1 MKSIFAITLVT
12 LYGLSMRL
20 FFVSSNGLMQVMS
33 MAFIFILPMA
43 IGYLTV
49 KLLPSDSVKSAS
61 GAFWMPWLTCLVIL
75 MITIMLNIEGG
86 ICWIMIF
93 PIFAI
98 LSGVGGVIAFN
109 QRDRNAEK
117 RDDDDDILDSPN
129 SLRVSVIVLLPL
141 VLGLIEGKRTQSRSD
156 LTLSRNIIVAAPPSK
171 VWQSLLN
178 IKAIE
183 HKETRW
189 SFSTLIG
196 FPNHLKTT
204 LDTLK
209 IGGIRTAQYEKGL
222 RFDEI
227 ITQFEP
233 EKRLVLDINTDP
245 TKIPPTVMDEHIVIG
260 GKHLDILED
269 IYTLQA
275 LPDGKTRLTLSSHF
289 FISTPFNW
297 YAGLWANYLMND
309 ILENELKI
317 IEKRAIIE

>member
-20 FFVSSNGLMQVMS
+20 LFVSSNGLTEVMS
-33 MAFIFILPMA
+33 MAFIFILPMV
-43 IGYLTV
+43 IGYLTII
-49 KLLPSDSVKSAS
+49 LPSKNVQSTS
-61 GAFWMPWLTCLVIL
+61 GAFCLPWLTCFVIL
-75 MITIMLNIEGG
+75 IITMMFNIEGA
-86 ICWIMIF
+86 ICWVMIF
-93 PIFAI
+93 PIFGI
-98 LSGVGGVIAFN
+98 LSGIGGVIAYN
-109 QRDRNAEK
+109 RREKNEEK

-129 SLRVSVIVLLPL
+129 SLRVSIIILLPL
-141 VLGLIEGKRTQSRSD
+141 VLGLLEGKRTQSRSD
-156 LTLSRNIIVAAPPSK
+156 LDISHEIVIAAPASK

-183 HKETRW
+183 HHETRW

-196 FPNHLKTT
+196 FPNHLETT

-245 TKIPPTVMDEHIVIG
+245 SKIPPTVMDEHIVIG

-317 IEKRAIIE
+317 IEKRAIK